1 MHSNQCFFFLL
12 AAKLAPVWNLFT
24 IGATRQKREQKMCA
38 YPRFRIESRRFFSCV
53 GLFLALALSPKLVAE
68 TSTTKD
74 YRTLESHQHGLAELK
89 ILLEANRVQIE
100 FESPAFNLVGFEH
113 KASSLQEK
121 KVVKNAIALLESPTR
136 LIAFGGSAC
145 SPEATQIDASSVSNE
160 EGEHDHEAEHE
171 HEAEHDHEAK
181 HQHEDEHAHEHET
194 ETSHADIIA
203 RYSFS
208 CENNSDLSYIEIN
221 FFRLFSGLEKVKALW
236 VGETGQ
242 GAMQLTASNRRL
254 DLN

>member
-24 IGATRQKREQKMCA
+24 IGATRLKREQKICA

-53 GLFLALALSPKLVAE
+53 GLFLALALSPKLLAE
-68 TSTTKD
+68 TSITKD

-121 KVVKNAIALLESPTR
+121 KAVRNAIALLESPTR

-160 EGEHDHEAEHE
+160 EEEHE
-171 HEAEHDHEAK
+171 HEAEHDHEAE

>member
-1 MHSNQCFFFLL
+1 
-12 AAKLAPVWNLFT
+12 
-24 IGATRQKREQKMCA
+24 MCA

-53 GLFLALALSPKLVAE
+53 GLFLALAPSPNLVAE

-89 ILLEANRVQIE
+89 ILLEANRVEIE

-145 SPEATQIDASSVSNE
+145 SPEATQIDVSSVSNE
-160 EGEHDHEAEHE
+160 EDEHDHEVEHQDEDEHDHEAE
-171 HEAEHDHEAK
+171 

-254 DLN
+254 NLN

>member
-89 ILLEANRVQIE
+89 ILLEANRVEIE

-121 KVVKNAIALLESPTR
+121 KAVKNAIALLESPTR

-160 EGEHDHEAEHE
+160 EEEHE
-171 HEAEHDHEAK
+171 HEAE

-194 ETSHADIIA
+194 ETSHADIVA

>member
-53 GLFLALALSPKLVAE
+53 GLFLAIALSPKLVAE

-121 KVVKNAIALLESPTR
+121 KVVKNATALLESPTR

-160 EGEHDHEAEHE
+160 EEEHE
-171 HEAEHDHEAK
+171 HEAEHDHEAE
-181 HQHEDEHAHEHET
+181 HQHEGEHAHEHKT